1 MDDLQPQRFDEEILL
16 SSSCPDGV
24 RYHKLLS
31 VLDRS
36 LSSVVD
42 TFKLEDLY
50 AIFPG
55 LAEEI
60 PEKLADSHEQISS
73 YLRNSANSDFQE
85 ILMQYNMACRLSAL
99 DALIREAIERKQ
111 GSDGQS
117 VSSLSPESINRGRAA
132 AIKRAEIA
140 RLKEKLAG
148 LEKENAE
155 SIVRLNEYRAT
166 MSAEQAS
173 LEATIFHVE
182 KLSE

>member
-1 MDDLQPQRFDEEILL
+1 
-16 SSSCPDGV
+16 
-24 RYHKLLS
+24 
-31 VLDRS
+31 
-36 LSSVVD
+36 
-42 TFKLEDLY
+42 
-50 AIFPG
+50 
-55 LAEEI
+55 
-60 PEKLADSHEQISS
+60 
-73 YLRNSANSDFQE
+73 
-85 ILMQYNMACRLSAL
+85 MACRLSAL